1 LDTIDPLLES
11 ALAEIGI
18 EAPPGEVFETAM
30 REVLEVPVLEG
41 EGRVELVQPN
51 VMYEFANPELE
62 SLSPLQKQVLRM
74 GPENV
79 RRLQSYLRDLAAA
92 MGLDV

>member
-1 LDTIDPLLES
+1 
-11 ALAEIGI
+11 
-18 EAPPGEVFETAM
+18 M